1 MITGIVSGIVAGVIS
16 SLILVNILK
25 RRAEKCPKRQMEVLR
40 FLTDGPKGQGE
51 IRSHLIQE
59 LDLTEMRADQTIQEL
74 LNLKEIEPVTVPID
88 TSSSKICLRKT
99 KYGSNTLE
107 KGRRRSD

>member
-16 SLILVNILK
+16 SLIIVKILK

-51 IRSHLIQE
+51 IRSHLMQE
-59 LDLTEMRADQTIQEL
+59 LDLTKMRADQTIDEL
-74 LNLKEIEPVTVPID
+74 LNLKEIASFTVRID
-88 TSSSKICLRKT
+88 TTSSKICLRIT
-99 KYGSNTLE
+99 KYGRKTLDE
-107 KGRRRSD
+107 GRRGID